1 MKRIMFALACF
12 VMPFMFFSCE
22 DLEGLVGEIDLTI
35 GEETIH
41 IPDAVFTELEGFT
54 TIAGSNLKENAA
66 IVFKGDSKGSY
77 TMGLGEDLLS
87 AAANVSN
94 ITNMENT
101 LVYVPSSGI
110 EEDGLTLICGK
121 LEITSYTKTKVKGT
135 FSGYGLKTSILSE
148 GELNFSNLQ
157 SNFKEIS
164 GSFEA
169 VGKKL

>member
-1 MKRIMFALACF
+1 MKRIMYALACL

-22 DLEGLVGEIDLTI
+22 ELEGLVGEMDLTI
-35 GEETIH
+35 NDETIH

-54 TIAGSNLKENAA
+54 TIAGSNLKENVA

-77 TMGLGEDLLS
+77 TLGLGKDLLS

-110 EEDGLTLICGK
+110 EEDGLTLVCGT
-121 LEITSYTKTKVKGT
+121 LEITSYTKNKVKGT

-148 GELNFSNLQ
+148 GELNFSSLQ
-157 SNFKEIS
+157 NNFEKVS

-169 VGKKL
+169 VGKKM